1 MALKGLIIAAPSSG
15 AGKTVITLGLLR
27 ALKRQGVDICS
38 AKSGPDYID
47 PAFHA
52 AATGK
57 ACVNLDAWAMPPTAL
72 RAMAHRQPSG
82 LLLIE
87 GAMGLFDAAPVAG
100 SPMGKGS
107 VADLAE
113 VLDLPVVLVVDV
125 ARQAQTVAAVVTGLA
140 GFRKGVRIAGVI
152 LNRVGSA
159 KHQMMIERA
168 IGGIPVLGAVP
179 RDARMVRKSRHLGL
193 VQASEDTELE
203 TFIEG
208 AADVV
213 AEGVDMAAL
222 AALAEAL
229 PAAGPLPRI
238 APLGQ
243 RIAVARDEAFAFAY
257 PHMLEGWQ
265 AAGAE
270 VSFFSPLADEGPSTT
285 ADAVFLPGGYP
296 ELHAGK
302 LANAARFKATMR
314 NGDTFIYG
322 ECGGYMA
329 LGEGLVDA
337 DNTRHEML
345 GLLPVSTSF
354 VARKLHLG
362 YRMLKAM
369 AGPFQGQ
376 TLPAHEFHYAS
387 ITKSQTTN
395 LFRATDSLQDSLG
408 VIGHQRG
415 RVSGSFAH
423 VISTS
428 AIQPHLEKTR

>member
-1 MALKGLIIAAPSSG
+1 MALNGLIIAAPSSG
-15 AGKTVITLGLLR
+15 AGKTVVTLGLLR

-57 ACVNLDAWAMPPTAL
+57 PCINLDAWAMSPDAL
-72 RAMAHRQPSG
+72 RAMAHRQASG

-100 SPMGKGS
+100 DPMGKGS

-113 VLDLPVVLVVDV
+113 ALDLPVVLVVDV
-125 ARQAQTVAAVVTGLA
+125 ARQAQTVAAVIKGLA
-140 GFRKGVRIAGVI
+140 AFRKDVRVAGVI
-152 LNRVGSA
+152 LNRVGSG
-159 KHQMMIERA
+159 KHRMMIERA
-168 IGGIPVLGAVP
+168 ISGIPVLGAVP
-179 RDARMVRKSRHLGL
+179 RDARMLRESRHLGL
-193 VQASEDTELE
+193 VQAGEDAGLE
-203 TFIEG
+203 GFMNG

-213 AEGVDMAAL
+213 AGSVDLAALGAL
-222 AALAEAL
+222 AAPL
-229 PAAGPLPRI
+229 PAAGAVPRV

-257 PHMLEGWQ
+257 PHMLAGWR

-270 VSFFSPLADEGPSTT
+270 LSFFSPLANEPPRAD

-302 LANAARFKATMR
+302 LAAAQRFKAAMR
-314 NGDTFIYG
+314 GSAALIYG
-322 ECGGYMA
+322 ECGGYMV

-337 DNTRHEML
+337 DGTRHAML
-345 GLLPVSTSF
+345 GQLPVSTSF
-354 VARKLHLG
+354 ASRKLHLG
-362 YRMLKAM
+362 YRQLTPL

-376 TLPAHEFHYAS
+376 PWAAHEFHYAS
-387 ITKSQTTN
+387 ITASQPAN
-395 LFRATDSLQDSLG
+395 LFAVRDSMGDDLG
-408 VIGHQRG
+408 VIGHQIG
-415 RVSGSFAH
+415 RVSGSF
-423 VISTS
+423 S
-428 AIQPHLEKTR
+428 HLIAAQTQTL

>member
-1 MALKGLIIAAPSSG
+1 MGLKGLIIAAPSSG
-15 AGKTVITLGLLR
+15 AGKTVVTLGLLR

-57 ACVNLDAWAMPPTAL
+57 PCINLDAWAMPPEAL
-72 RAMAHRQPSG
+72 RAMAHRQASG

-100 SPMGKGS
+100 DPMGKGA

-125 ARQAQTVAAVVTGLA
+125 ARQAQSVAAVIKGLA
-140 GFRKGVRIAGVI
+140 GFRKGVRVAGVI

-159 KHQMMIERA
+159 KHRMMIERA
-168 IGGIPVLGAVP
+168 ISGIPVLGAVP
-179 RDARMVRKSRHLGL
+179 RDARMLRESRHLGL
-193 VQASEDTELE
+193 VQAGEDAGLAG
-203 TFIEG
+203 FIEG

-213 AEGVDMAAL
+213 AGSVDLAAL
-222 AALAEAL
+222 AALAAPL
-229 PAAGPLPRI
+229 PAAGPVPRV

-243 RIAVARDEAFAFAY
+243 RIAVARDQAFAFAY
-257 PHMLEGWQ
+257 PHMLEGWR
-265 AAGAE
+265 ALGAE
-270 VSFFSPLADEGPSTT
+270 LSFFSPLADEAPRAD

-302 LANAARFKATMR
+302 LAAAQRFRAAMQ
-314 NGDTFIYG
+314 GSEALIYG
-322 ECGGYMA
+322 ECGGYMV
-329 LGEGLVDA
+329 LGEGLVDG
-337 DNTRHEML
+337 DGTRHEML

-354 VARKLHLG
+354 AARKLHLG
-362 YRMLKAM
+362 YRMLAAK
-369 AGPFQGQ
+369 AGPFEGLR
-376 TLPAHEFHYAS
+376 LPAHEFHYAS
-387 ITKSQTTN
+387 ITKTAPPN
-395 LFRATDSLQDSLG
+395 LFRATDSMGADLG
-408 VIGHQRG
+408 MIGHAVG

-423 VISTS
+423 ILFMP
-428 AIQPHLEKTR
+428 APLAG

>member
-15 AGKTVITLGLLR
+15 AGKTVVTLGLLR

-57 ACVNLDAWAMPPTAL
+57 PCINLDAWAMPPEAL
-72 RAMAHRQPSG
+72 RAMAHRQASG
-82 LLLIE
+82 MLLIE

-100 SPMGKGS
+100 SAMGKGS

-125 ARQAQTVAAVVTGLA
+125 ARQAQSVAAVVAGLA
-140 GFRKGVRIAGVI
+140 GFRKGVRVAGVI
-152 LNRVGSA
+152 LNRVGSV
-159 KHQMMIERA
+159 KHRRMIERA
-168 IGGIPVLGAVP
+168 ISDVPVLGAVP
-179 RDARMVRKSRHLGL
+179 RDGRMARESRHLGL
-193 VQASEDTELE
+193 VQAGEDAGLE
-203 TFIEG
+203 GFIDG

-213 AEGVDMAAL
+213 AAGVDLGALVGL
-222 AALAEAL
+222 AAGVPE
-229 PAAGPLPRI
+229 AGPVPRVK
-238 APLGQ
+238 PLGQ

-257 PHMLEGWQ
+257 PHMLEGWR

-270 VSFFSPLADEGPSTT
+270 ISFISPLANEGPRAD

-302 LANAARFKATMR
+302 LAGAGRFKAEMR
-314 NGDTFIYG
+314 ASKALIYG

-337 DNTRHEML
+337 KGVRHEML

-354 VARKLHLG
+354 AARKLHLG
-362 YRMLKAM
+362 YRRLEAL
-369 AGPFQGQ
+369 AGPFQGHI
-376 TLPAHEFHYAS
+376 LPAHEFHYAS
-387 ITKSQTTN
+387 IVESAPAN
-395 LFRATDSLQDSLG
+395 LFAVRDSMGEDLG
-408 VIGHQRG
+408 VIGHRRG

-423 VISTS
+423 VISMPS
-428 AIQPHLEKTR
+428 GGVVG

>member
-15 AGKTVITLGLLR
+15 AGKTVVTLGLLR

-57 ACVNLDAWAMPPTAL
+57 PCINLDAWAMPPEAL

-100 SPMGKGS
+100 DPMGKGA

-125 ARQAQTVAAVVTGLA
+125 ARQAQTVAAVIKGLA
-140 GFRKGVRIAGVI
+140 SFRKGVRVAGVI

-159 KHQMMIERA
+159 KHRMMIERA
-168 IGGIPVLGAVP
+168 ISGIPVLGAVP
-179 RDARMVRKSRHLGL
+179 RDARMLRESRHLGL
-193 VQASEDTELE
+193 VQAGEDEGLE
-203 TFIEG
+203 AFIEG

-213 AEGVDMAAL
+213 AAGIDL
-222 AALAEAL
+222 AALTAL
-229 PAAGPLPRI
+229 AMPLPSAGPVPRI

-243 RIAVARDEAFAFAY
+243 RIAVAQDEAFAFVY
-257 PHMLEGWQ
+257 PHMLEGWR

-270 VSFFSPLADEGPSTT
+270 LSFFSPLANEGPRPD

-302 LANAARFKATMR
+302 LADAGRFKAGMR
-314 NGDTFIYG
+314 ASTALIYG
-322 ECGGYMA
+322 ECGGYMV

-337 DNTRHEML
+337 AGTRHEML
-345 GLLPVSTSF
+345 GFLPVSTSF
-354 VARKLHLG
+354 SSRKLHLG
-362 YRMLKAM
+362 YRMLAAE
-369 AGPFQGQ
+369 AGPLQGLQ
-376 TLPAHEFHYAS
+376 LPAHEFHYAS
-387 ITKSQTTN
+387 IVEAAPAN
-395 LFRATDSLQDSLG
+395 LFRAMDSMGEDVGL
-408 VIGHQRG
+408 IGHATG
-415 RVSGSFAH
+415 RVFGSFAH
-423 VISTS
+423 IIATPV
-428 AIQPHLEKTR
+428 PREN

>member
-15 AGKTVITLGLLR
+15 AGKTVVTLGLLR
-27 ALKRQGVDICS
+27 ALRRQGVDICS

-57 ACVNLDAWAMPPTAL
+57 ACINLDAWAMPPMAL

-87 GAMGLFDAAPVAG
+87 GAMGLFDAAPVVG
-100 SPMGKGS
+100 NPMGKGS

-125 ARQAQTVAAVVTGLA
+125 ARQAQTVAAVVAGLA

-159 KHQMMIERA
+159 KHRMMIERA
-168 IGGIPVLGAVP
+168 MGDIPVLGMVP
-179 RDARMVRKSRHLGL
+179 RDARMVRESRHLGL
-193 VQASEDTELE
+193 VQAGEDAGLE
-203 TFIEG
+203 AFIEG

-213 AEGVDMAAL
+213 AEGVDVAAL

-229 PAAGPLPRI
+229 PAAGLVPRV
-238 APLGQ
+238 APFGQ

-257 PHMLEGWQ
+257 PHMLEGWR

-270 VSFFSPLADEGPSTT
+270 VSFFSPLADEGPSRT

-302 LANAARFKATMR
+302 LAGATRFKAAMR
-314 NGDTFIYG
+314 DSNALIYG

-337 DNTRHEML
+337 NGVRHEML

-354 VARKLHLG
+354 AARKLHLG
-362 YRMLKAM
+362 YRTLKAL
-369 AGPFQGQ
+369 AGPFHGH

-387 ITKSQTTN
+387 ILECQPAN
-395 LFRATDSLQDSLG
+395 LFAAQDSMGNDLG
-408 VIGHQRG
+408 LVGHNSG
-415 RVSGSFAH
+415 KVSGSFAH
-423 VISTS
+423 VIMGLR
-428 AIQPHLEKTR
+428 I

>member
-1 MALKGLIIAAPSSG
+1 MALRGLIIAAPSSG
-15 AGKTVITLGLLR
+15 AGKTVVTLGLLR

-57 ACVNLDAWAMPPTAL
+57 PCINLDAWAMPPTAL

-82 LLLIE
+82 LLLVE

-100 SPMGKGS
+100 SAMGKGA

-113 VLDLPVVLVVDV
+113 ALDLPVVLVVDV
-125 ARQAQTVAAVVTGLA
+125 ARQAQTVAAVVAGLA
-140 GFRKGVRIAGVI
+140 GFRKGVRVAGVI

-159 KHQMMIERA
+159 KHRMMIERA
-168 IGGIPVLGAVP
+168 MGDIPVLGAVP
-179 RDARMVRKSRHLGL
+179 RDTRMVRESRHLGL
-193 VQASEDTELE
+193 VQAGEDVGLE
-203 TFIEG
+203 AFIEG

-213 AEGVDMAAL
+213 ADTVDIAAL
-222 AALAEAL
+222 AALAEGL
-229 PAAGPLPRI
+229 PKAGPVPRV

-243 RIAVARDEAFAFAY
+243 RIAVAQDQAFAFAY
-257 PHMLEGWQ
+257 PHMLEGWR

-270 VSFFSPLADEGPSTT
+270 VSFFSPLADEGPEKNT
-285 ADAVFLPGGYP
+285 DAIFLPGGYP

-302 LANAARFKATMR
+302 LAGAARFKAAMR
-314 NGDTFIYG
+314 ESKALVYG

-329 LGEGLVDA
+329 LGDGLVDA
-337 DNTRHEML
+337 DGARHEML

-354 VARKLHLG
+354 ATRKLHLG
-362 YRMLKAM
+362 YRRLEAL
-369 AGPFQGQ
+369 AGPFQGHK
-376 TLPAHEFHYAS
+376 LPAHEFHYAS
-387 ITKSQTTN
+387 IFESQPAN
-395 LFRATDSLQDSLG
+395 LFATQDSMEDGLG
-408 VIGHQRG
+408 LIGHSCG

-423 VISTS
+423 VISMPS
-428 AIQPHLEKTR
+428 RSVVG

>member
-1 MALKGLIIAAPSSG
+1 MGLSGLIIAAPSSG
-15 AGKTVITLGLLR
+15 AGKTVVTLGLLR

-57 ACVNLDAWAMPPTAL
+57 PCINLDAWAMPPEAL

-100 SPMGKGS
+100 SAMGKGS

-125 ARQAQTVAAVVTGLA
+125 ARQAQSVAAVVAGLTS
-140 GFRKGVRIAGVI
+140 FRKGVRVAGVI
-152 LNRVGSA
+152 LNRVGSD
-159 KHQMMIERA
+159 KHRMMIERA
-168 IGGIPVLGAVP
+168 ISGVPVLGAVP
-179 RDARMVRKSRHLGL
+179 RDARMVRESRHLGL
-193 VQASEDTELE
+193 VQAGEDAGLE
-203 TFIEG
+203 SFIDG

-213 AEGVDMAAL
+213 AAGVDL
-222 AALAEAL
+222 AALVGLAEGV
-229 PAAGPLPRI
+229 PEAGPVPHI

-257 PHMLEGWQ
+257 PHMLEGWRE
-265 AAGAE
+265 AGAE
-270 VSFFSPLADEGPSTT
+270 ISFFSPLADEGPRAG

-302 LANAARFKATMR
+302 LAAAERFKAAMQASKALV
-314 NGDTFIYG
+314 YG
-322 ECGGYMA
+322 ECGGYMV

-337 DNTRHEML
+337 DGARHEML

-354 VARKLHLG
+354 AARKLHLG
-362 YRMLKAM
+362 YRMLEALE
-369 AGPFQGQ
+369 GTFQGHS
-376 TLPAHEFHYAS
+376 LPAHEFHYAS
-387 ITKSQTTN
+387 IVESQPAN
-395 LFRATDSLQDSLG
+395 LFAVRDSMGENLG
-408 VIGHQRG
+408 VVGHQNG
-415 RVSGSFAH
+415 RISGSFAH
-423 VISTS
+423 VI
-428 AIQPHLEKTR
+428 AMPAGRLVG